1 MNVRKRAVAPSFE
14 DMTTEEA
21 RTVIIKPYITEKGF
35 NLIEA
40 QNTIVFIAGHSAS
53 KPQVKAAI
61 KTLYE
66 AEVLEVNTMRGIRGK
81 KAMVKF
87 ADAEGARNLATTLGL
102 V

>member
-1 MNVRKRAVAPSFE
+1 MILPKRALARSPD

-21 RTVIIKPYITEKGF
+21 RTMIIKPYITEKGF
-35 NLIEA
+35 NLIETH
-40 QNTIVFIAGHSAS
+40 NTIIFMVERRAS
-53 KPQVKAAI
+53 KQHIKAAI

-66 AEVLEVNTMRGIRGK
+66 AEVAEVNTMRGTRGK

-87 ADAEGARNLATTLGL
+87 AEEEGARNLATTLGL